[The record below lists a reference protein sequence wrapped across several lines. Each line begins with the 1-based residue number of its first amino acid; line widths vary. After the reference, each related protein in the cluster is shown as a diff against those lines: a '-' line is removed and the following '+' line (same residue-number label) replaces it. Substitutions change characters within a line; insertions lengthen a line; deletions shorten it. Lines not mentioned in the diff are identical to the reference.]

1 VSKVARLYREKCFKR
16 LQTDGLAQDALEGG
30 NQP

>member
-1 VSKVARLYREKCFKR
+1 LYREKRFKR
-16 LQTDGLAQDALEGG
+16 LQTDGLARDALEGG